1 LARYRIRGPK
11 DSVHTGDHPSVR
23 TETITLAAID
33 WAAPADASDATFQ
46 QCPRGFVPAASGVLV
61 FQAMGDSADGTIYVN
76 AGQLYPIALKSI
88 TQASCA
94 TALKIAA
101 AICVLY

>member
-1 LARYRIRGPK
+1 
-11 DSVHTGDHPSVR
+11 
-23 TETITLAAID
+23 
-33 WAAPADASDATFQ
+33 
-46 QCPRGFVPAASGVLV
+46 
-61 FQAMGDSADGTIYVN
+61 MGDSADGTIYVN
-76 AGQLYPIALKSI
+76 AGQLYPVALKSI